1 MVRESV
7 RRKPNQ
13 SFVFLLPLFNI
24 RNTNVI
30 VNTYL
35 GNSKTAFDNKL
46 YVLTEVRSDEIENN
60 IYLIDKYKT
69 ENGMFMYELK
79 IPEHFENDYRHF
91 LNGKYSKFSEK
102 AKDAIITKIARSSAK
117 ASKDTIIYSILY
129 KTEKR
134 RKQLEKDLD
143 VKLPADAE
151 LASIFNPDLELYG
164 ND

>member
-1 MVRESV
+1 MVRESI

-24 RNTNVI
+24 KNTNAV

-35 GNSKTAFDNKL
+35 GNNKTAFDNKL
-46 YVLTEVRSDEIENN
+46 YILTEVSSNELESN
-60 IYLIDKYKT
+60 IYLVDRYNT
-69 ENGMFMYELK
+69 EDGMFMYELK
-79 IPEHFENDYRHF
+79 IPEHFENDYNHF

-102 AKDAIITKIARSSAK
+102 AKDIIITKVARSSAK
-117 ASKDTIIYSILY
+117 VAKDTVVHSILY

-134 RKQLEKDLD
+134 KKQLETDLD

-151 LASIFNPDLELYG
+151 LASIFNINTEVYDG
-164 ND
+164 